1 MTSSNNIDYINSSFK
16 FPVSTKVQGRTDYEQ
31 LKVIKDELKANA
43 SSIVPDIGEG
53 ANERLC
59 LILTGLE
66 YVFVSPVP
74 YVRLVHPGTLI
85 IPAETPNWQATV
97 MQEDHKEAIRIFN
110 EVTNVDKDKLKRLG
124 KALPKL
130 YLNRF
135 RNTHLNTVSTDI
147 TTVLDHLFIAHG
159 DIEPELL
166 DEKKST

>member
-1 MTSSNNIDYINSSFK
+1 MRYVCIEVSYSFK
-16 FPVSTKVQGRTDYEQ
+16 ISVECPTKPGQ
-31 LKVIKDELKANA
+31 LSFFKHLNHLKG
-43 SSIVPDIGEG
+43 VCY
-53 ANERLC
+53 L
-59 LILTGLE
+59 
-66 YVFVSPVP
+66 
-74 YVRLVHPGTLI
+74 
-85 IPAETPNWQATV
+85 
-97 MQEDHKEAIRIFN
+97 
-110 EVTNVDKDKLKRLG
+110 DKDKLKRLG